1 MSRRVSLPVAAVA
14 LAVVLVAA
22 IAVARV
28 VRPGSSAAAPAAPHA
43 QVAGFEP
50 SAANVSSD
58 LTNRLHALRSKVTSD
73 PADTAALLE
82 LARLLHDAH
91 QPGEAVAFYRRYLE
105 ANPDNREVW
114 FDLADSEGRAG
125 DWTQARTTMQTLLDQ
140 VPGDAAIEYN
150 MGVIELQ
157 LGNADAAR
165 GWLEKASAQTTDAP
179 VAERAR
185 AALAQMEQGR

>member
-1 MSRRVSLPVAAVA
+1 MSRRVSLPVAAVS
-14 LAVVLVAA
+14 LVVVLVAA
-22 IAVARV
+22 IAVVRG
-28 VRPGSSAAAPAAPHA
+28 VRPPVPAASPHA
-43 QVAGFEP
+43 EVAGFEP
-50 SAANVSSD
+50 SAANVSNE

-91 QPGEAVAFYRRYLE
+91 QPGEAVAYYRRYLE
-105 ANPDNREVW
+105 ANPGNREVW

-125 DWTQARTTMQTLLDQ
+125 DWAQARTTMQTLLDQ
-140 VPGDAAIEYN
+140 VPDDPAIQYN

-157 LGNADAAR
+157 IGNADAAR
-165 GWLEKASAQTTDAP
+165 GWLEKAAAQTVDTA

-185 AALAQMEQGR
+185 AALSRMEQGR

>member
-1 MSRRVSLPVAAVA
+1 MSRRVSLPVAAVS
-14 LAVVLVAA
+14 LAVVLAVA
-22 IAVARV
+22 IAVVRI
-28 VRPGSSAAAPAAPHA
+28 VRPAVPAAPHA

-50 SAANVSSD
+50 SAANVSSE

-105 ANPDNREVW
+105 ANPGNREVW

-125 DWTQARTTMQTLLDQ
+125 DWAQARSTMQTLLDQ
-140 VPGDAAIEYN
+140 VPGDPAIQYN

-157 LGNADAAR
+157 IGNAAAAR
-165 GWLEKASAQTTDAP
+165 GWLEKAAAQTADAT

-185 AALAQMEQGR
+185 GALSQMEQGR